1 MGFERRLM
9 PGFVSTA
16 LLLAAAPVGAHEA
29 KEPLIITQIPDAEP
43 GFVRAGEAKLVITRS
58 AASDETPSIDDAMA
72 SFGRAI
78 GQAIG
83 IEQQAIQA
91 ACKSGEAPKA
101 GTPAAYE
108 WRARCSY
115 VRR

>member
-1 MGFERRLM
+1 MGFERRLACGM
-9 PGFVSTA
+9 LSAA
-16 LLLAAAPVGAHEA
+16 LALSAAPVDARSA
-29 KEPLIITQIPDAEP
+29 KEPLIITPLPDAEQ
-43 GFVRAGEAKLVITRS
+43 GFVRTGEAKLVVTRS
-58 AASDETPSIDDAMA
+58 AASEETPSIDDAMA

-83 IEQQAIQA
+83 VEQQAIQA
-91 ACKSGEAPKA
+91 ACKSAEAPES

>member
-1 MGFERRLM
+1 ML
-9 PGFVSTA
+9 SAA
-16 LLLAAAPVGAHEA
+16 LALSAAPVDARSA
-29 KEPLIITQIPDAEP
+29 KEPLIITPLPDAEA
-43 GFVRAGEAKLVITRS
+43 GFVQTGEAKLVVTRS
-58 AASDETPSIDDAMA
+58 AASEETPSIDDAMA

-83 IEQQAIQA
+83 VEQQAIQA
-91 ACKSGEAPKA
+91 ACKSAEAPES

>member
-1 MGFERRLM
+1 MGFERRLIR
-9 PGFVSTA
+9 GLLSAA
-16 LLLAAAPVGAHEA
+16 LLAGAAPAGAQAE
-29 KEPLIITQIPDAEP
+29 KEPLIITPLPDAEA
-43 GFVRAGEAKLVITRS
+43 GFVQTGEAKLVVTRS
-58 AASDETPSIDDAMA
+58 AASEETPSIDDAMA

-83 IEQQAIQA
+83 VEQQAIQA
-91 ACKSGEAPKA
+91 ACKSAEAPES

>member
-1 MGFERRLM
+1 MGFERRLACGM
-9 PGFVSTA
+9 LSAA
-16 LLLAAAPVGAHEA
+16 LALSAAPVDARSA
-29 KEPLIITQIPDAEP
+29 KEPLIITSLPDAEA
-43 GFVRAGEAKLVITRS
+43 GFVQTGEAKLVVTRS
-58 AASDETPSIDDAMA
+58 AASEETPSIDDAMA

-83 IEQQAIQA
+83 VEQQAIQA
-91 ACKSGEAPKA
+91 ACKSAEAPES

>member
-1 MGFERRLM
+1 MGFERRLACGM
-9 PGFVSTA
+9 LSAA
-16 LLLAAAPVGAHEA
+16 LALSAAPVDARSA
-29 KEPLIITQIPDAEP
+29 KEPLIITPLPDAEA
-43 GFVRAGEAKLVITRS
+43 GFVQTGEAKLVVTRS
-58 AASDETPSIDDAMA
+58 AASEETPSIDDAMA

-83 IEQQAIQA
+83 VEQQAIQA
-91 ACKSGEAPKA
+91 ACKSAEAPES

>member
-1 MGFERRLM
+1 MGFERRLACGM
-9 PGFVSTA
+9 LSAA
-16 LLLAAAPVGAHEA
+16 LALSAAPVDARSA
-29 KEPLIITQIPDAEP
+29 KEPLIITPLPDAEA
-43 GFVRAGEAKLVITRS
+43 GFVQTGEAKLVVTRS
-58 AASDETPSIDDAMA
+58 DASDETPSIDDAMA

-83 IEQQAIQA
+83 VEQQAIQA
-91 ACKSGEAPKA
+91 ACKSAEAPES

>member
-1 MGFERRLM
+1 MGFERRLACGM
-9 PGFVSTA
+9 LSAA
-16 LLLAAAPVGAHEA
+16 LALSAAPVDARSA
-29 KEPLIITQIPDAEP
+29 KEPLIITPLPDAEA
-43 GFVRAGEAKLVITRS
+43 GFVQTGEAKLVVTRS

-83 IEQQAIQA
+83 VEQQAIQA
-91 ACKSGEAPKA
+91 ACKSAEAPES